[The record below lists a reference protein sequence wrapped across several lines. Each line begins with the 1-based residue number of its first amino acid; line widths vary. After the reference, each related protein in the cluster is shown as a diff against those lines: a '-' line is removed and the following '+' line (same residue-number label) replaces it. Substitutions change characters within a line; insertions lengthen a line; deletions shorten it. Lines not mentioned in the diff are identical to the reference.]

1 MALSKVF
8 LWLKE
13 NPLIGLAGVVG
24 PVLGLIVA
32 VPNAWDA
39 ATSIAGLPACV
50 FYSKVYYY
58 DDGHFKDLGAGN
70 WVEYQPHA
78 QLKFE
83 EITRNRTYI
92 NLKNLTP
99 REDPRWASML
109 VRLPSCGGTAQW
121 TYENPEAWTDLF
133 QVFSTVSPA
142 LKAEQ
147 ERYEVGAA
155 NGTRQ

>member
-1 MALSKVF
+1 MAFRDVL
-8 LWLKE
+8 LWVKD
-13 NPLIGLAGVVG
+13 NPLIGVAGVVG
-24 PVLGLIVA
+24 PILALIVA

-39 ATSIAGLPACV
+39 ATNIAGLPTCV
-50 FYSKVYYY
+50 FYANVYYY
-58 DDGHFKDLGAGN
+58 NDGHFKDVGGGN

-83 EITRNRTYI
+83 EIVRNRDYI

-121 TYENPEAWTDLF
+121 TYENPEAWTNLF
-133 QVFSTVSPA
+133 QVFATVSPA

-147 ERYEVGAA
+147 DRYEVDAA
-155 NGTRQ
+155 NATPR